1 MKKLMR
7 ALSLAMAAMLI
18 MSVVAAC
25 GSGSAGAGASVA
37 NEGEVATVAANPDV
51 KVINLWSFTDEVPG
65 MLEDYKLLHPDL
77 PYEFKTTIIA
87 TTDGGYQIALDAA
100 LAAGG
105 SEMPDI
111 FCAEAAF
118 IKKYVEGNFTATYK
132 SLGIDVE
139 AEAAAAGIAAY
150 TMDVASYNGEVK
162 GLGYQATGGAFIY
175 RRSLAKE
182 VLGSDDPAT
191 VQEAIKDWDAFFETA
206 RKMKAAGYA
215 MVSGDGDLWH
225 PMENSR
231 AGKWIEDNKL
241 VLDENVMQFFEFSK
255 ILKEEGLS
263 NETTDWTE
271 AWYAD
276 MAGTGVKP
284 VFGFFGPAWLINY
297 VMKGNSGGD
306 APGQGT
312 YGDWGVCVPT
322 TGFYWGGT
330 WVLANANTPAKK
342 EVADLIRWITLD
354 TSDTGLQASWAL
366 GDTVASSVVM
376 EKTDGHWDFLGG
388 QDAFAVFVPANDK
401 ADGHTLGPFDE
412 TINTL
417 FRDQVREYA
426 NGNKSKD
433 QAVADFQAGVANIV
447 DLE

>member
-1 MKKLMR
+1 MKKLLR
-7 ALSLAMAAMLI
+7 ALALVMAAMLAL
-18 MSVVAAC
+18 SAC
-25 GSGSAGAGASVA
+25 GSGAAPSGTESG
-37 NEGEVATVAANPDV
+37 GEAANVQANPGV
-51 KVINLWSFTDEVPG
+51 KTINLWSFTDEVPG
-65 MLEDYKLLHPDL
+65 MVEDYKKLHPDL
-77 PYEFKTTIIA
+77 PYDFKTTIIA
-87 TTDGGYQIALDAA
+87 TSDGGYQIALDAA

-105 SEMPDI
+105 AEAPDI

-118 IKKYVEGNFTATYK
+118 IKKYVEGPFTATYK
-132 SLGIDVE
+132 SLGIDVD
-139 AEAAAAGIAAY
+139 AEAKAAGIAQY
-150 TMDVASYNGEVK
+150 TMDVGSYNGEVK

-182 VLGSDDPAT
+182 VLGSDEPNA
-191 VQEAIKDWDAFFETA
+191 VQEAIKDWDSFFDTA

-231 AGKWIEDNKL
+231 KGKWIEDNKL
-241 VLDENVMQFFEFSK
+241 VLDDNVMQFFEFSK
-255 ILKEEGLS
+255 ILKQEGLS

-297 VMKGNSGGD
+297 VMKGNSGGT
-306 APGQGT
+306 APGEGT

-330 WVLANANTPAKK
+330 WVLANANTTAKA

-354 TSDTGLQASWAL
+354 SSDTGLQASWAL

-376 EKTDGHWDFLGG
+376 EKTDGHWEFIGN
-388 QDAFAVFVPANDK
+388 QDAFEVFVPANEK

-412 TINTL
+412 NINSL

-426 NGNKSKD
+426 SGNKDKE
-433 QAVADFQAGVANIV
+433 QAVADFQMGVANIV
-447 DLE
+447 DLDS